1 MLTIKHTETTN
12 NGLFEA
18 WLDDVH
24 VGELTYRRTTTER
37 MVIDHTRVFE
47 GFEGQGIAR
56 QLVMAAVDF
65 AQQNGRIIVP
75 VCSYARKVLTRT
87 DEYKDILA

>member
-1 MLTIKHTETTN
+1 MLTIKHIETER

-18 WLDDVH
+18 WLDEVH
-24 VGELTYRRTTTER
+24 VGELTYQRATPER
-37 MVIDHTRVFE
+37 MIIDHTRVFE

-56 QLVMAAVDF
+56 QLVMASVDF
-65 AQQNGRIIVP
+65 ARQNGRTIVP

-87 DEYKDILA
+87 NDYKDTLA